1 MKNFIL
7 SHKRLTVGIILYIAV
22 FIVSGFISPW
32 QIRDITLS
40 DLEIEGTGVIMD
52 KIPIKII
59 YFGIYELVELLVYA
73 DSESFSANG
82 LMFFISVCALFSY
95 TYIIREYFLKN
106 QFDNKAEEIT
116 IDFIY
121 DNIFAYVSALLAYYL
136 YKPTAGKV
144 VEIMDGDTWIFK
156 ALAVFL
162 IILFIIVPSIP
173 QVLQLLAYIFAVW
186 GTSKILV
193 YIDDNLKWNV
203 FFRTI
208 VIVLA
213 AIVLL
218 VVINIVINFLLKGM
232 QEALVA
238 FFAAAFP
245 LMVNFII
252 GAIKLCVT
260 LMLIF
265 GAILG
270 IFWLVTKLS

>member
-7 SHKRLTVGIILYIAV
+7 NHKRLSVGIILYIAV

-59 YFGIYELVELLVYA
+59 YFGIYELIELLVYA

-95 TYIIREYFLKN
+95 TYIIREHFLKN

-121 DNIFAYVSALLAYYL
+121 DNIFAYVSALLAYYF
-136 YKPTAGKV
+136 YNPIAEKV
-144 VEIMDGDTWIFK
+144 SGIMDGDTWIFQV
-156 ALAVFL
+156 AAVLL
-162 IILFIIVPSIP
+162 IILFIIIPSIP
-173 QVLQLLAYIFAVW
+173 QVLQLLAYVFAVW

-203 FFRTI
+203 VFRTI

-213 AIVLL
+213 AAVLL
-218 VVINIVINFLLKGM
+218 ILINIVINFLLKGM
-232 QEALVA
+232 QEALVL
-238 FFAAAFP
+238 FFSAAFP
-245 LMVNFII
+245 LMADFII
-252 GAIKLCVT
+252 GAIKLCVS
-260 LMLIF
+260 LVLIL

-270 IFWLVTKLS
+270 IVWLVTKLS